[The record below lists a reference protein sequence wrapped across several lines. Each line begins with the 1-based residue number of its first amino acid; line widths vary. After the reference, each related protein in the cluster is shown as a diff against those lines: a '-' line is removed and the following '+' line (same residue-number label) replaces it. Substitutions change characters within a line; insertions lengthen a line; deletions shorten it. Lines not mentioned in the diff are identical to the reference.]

1 MGIFNRKGAIA
12 PTPAGKA
19 AKFSPPGVYQLSW
32 ERQQMPDPGAQAFA
46 WETLDLVKFN
56 IVNSGFGP
64 NRYQRLTNVPLYVGQ
79 ATPLVGIP
87 TIGGTLALQPLVNT
101 G

>member
-1 MGIFNRKGAIA
+1 MGFFRKKIVA
-12 PTPAGKA
+12 PTPSSNPAR
-19 AKFSPPGVYQLSW
+19 FSPPGFYQLAW
-32 ERQQMPDPGAQAFA
+32 ERQAMPDPGAEAFA

-56 IVNSGFGP
+56 IVNSGFGQ
-64 NRYQRLTNVPLYVGQ
+64 NRYQRLTNRPLYVGN
-79 ATPLVGIP
+79 ASILTGIP